1 MIHRTLKAIAVIG
14 FVLIMLASLVTAS
27 EADRMSQDDLK
38 LKLGGADIVIV
49 DVRSYTDWTLSSE
62 KIKGALREDYR
73 DFKGWAAKYPR
84 DRTIVLYCA

>member
-1 MIHRTLKAIAVIG
+1 MRYRTVKAIAGIG

-38 LKLGGADIVIV
+38 LKLGGSDIVIV
-49 DVRSYTDWTLSSE
+49 DVRSYTDWTLSRE

-73 DFKGWAAKYPR
+73 NFKGWEAKYPK
-84 DRTIVLYCA
+84 DKTIVLYCA

>member
-27 EADRMSQDDLK
+27 EADRMSQDALK
-38 LKLGGADIVIV
+38 LKLGGPDIVIV